1 MHIEPRLLVFTKG
14 VRARIAATVAVGL
27 LGVGF
32 GIARL
37 GLLGWLIGQI
47 FVGRPLQELVWP
59 IVLIAVV
66 AVAGLAW
73 VVWAVWAQSNPKVT
87 SALLTSEIASHSAT
101 ATLKI
106 RLSDSDVH
114 PTCVV
119 RAYAED
125 HTPVGELSFKVDR
138 PPKRSFTITKSFR
151 TERRATA
158 VESVGCT
165 APGQSHPR

>member
-1 MHIEPRLLVFTKG
+1 MTDSLADRY
-14 VRARIAATVAVGL
+14 GL
-27 LGVGF
+27 T
-32 GIARL
+32 R
-37 GLLGWLIGQI
+37 
-47 FVGRPLQELVWP
+47 RSRWP
-59 IVLIAVV
+59 IALIAVV

-73 VVWAVWAQSNPKVT
+73 VAWAVWAQSNPKVT
-87 SALLTSEIASHSAT
+87 SALLTSEIGAHSAT

-165 APGQSHPR
+165 APGQDDPR

>member
-1 MHIEPRLLVFTKG
+1 MGVDVHQAEAGARPRVWHDG
-14 VRARIAATVAVGL
+14 NPRVARVTDLIAD
-27 LGVGF
+27 
-32 GIARL
+32 RY
-37 GLLGWLIGQI
+37 
-47 FVGRPLQELVWP
+47 GRTRRSRWP
-59 IVLIAVV
+59 IALIAVV
-66 AVAGLAW
+66 AAAGLVW

-87 SALLTSEIASHSAT
+87 SALLTSQIGSHSAT

-125 HTPVGELSFKVDR
+125 HTPVGELSFEVDQ